1 MYDRASPMNGGGR
14 WQQPSPHIRPDPSF
28 PSRNGV
34 PNSANAYGQ
43 PPQQQSRPFEA
54 GMRSPHGVYNE
65 PPLGDRGAPSVS
77 YPNASAPGDAYA
89 NQAFAPARAPPI
101 SKPSP
106 MAGRIPGTMQ
116 APPGFFGGD
125 SRPQAP
131 RGFADSAPNG
141 YTPQIQYTLAGADDD
156 EGESAA
162 PEFTLEYDDED

>member
-1 MYDRASPMNGGGR
+1 MYDHASPVNGSR
-14 WQQPSPHIRPDPSF
+14 WQQPSPLGRPDPTF
-28 PSRNGV
+28 PPRNGV
-34 PNSANAYGQ
+34 PNSANAYGA
-43 PPQQQSRPFEA
+43 PPQQSRPFEA

-65 PPLGDRGAPSVS
+65 PLGDRGSAGAPSVS

-89 NQAFAPARAPPI
+89 NQAFAPTRAPV

-106 MAGRIPGTMQ
+106 VTGRS
-116 APPGFFGGD
+116 ASSGFLGAGD

-131 RGFADSAPNG
+131 RGFADSVPNG
-141 YTPQIQYTLAGADDD
+141 YTPQTQHQPLAADDD